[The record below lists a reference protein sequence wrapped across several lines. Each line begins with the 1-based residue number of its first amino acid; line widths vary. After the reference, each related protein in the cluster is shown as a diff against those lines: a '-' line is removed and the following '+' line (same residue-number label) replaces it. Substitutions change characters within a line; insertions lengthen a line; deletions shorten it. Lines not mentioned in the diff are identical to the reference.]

1 MILEVTHMLSRPF
14 QILLAALLG
23 CFAMTLMADSNRQDS
38 FVFSGSYVRASMPGQ
53 TVGAA
58 YIHIHNRG
66 ATDDYLIAAHS
77 PVAASVDLHSS
88 HMQQGMA
95 HMQRESRLP
104 VPAGGQLD
112 MKPGG
117 IHLMLQ
123 GLKHPLKEGEQIPV
137 QLVFE
142 KAGTLALTLPVR
154 SVLSPSGQGAMPEGM
169 SMHGS
174 MNGPMQESPA
184 H

>member
-1 MILEVTHMLSRPF
+1 MSFHPF
-14 QILLAALLG
+14 QYLFALLLASIT
-23 CFAMTLMADSNRQDS
+23 MTVVAAPDRPSP
-38 FVFSGSYVRASMPGQ
+38 FEFSDAYVRASVPGQ

-58 YIHIHNRG
+58 YISIHNHG
-66 ATDDYLIAAHS
+66 STDDILIGAHS

-95 HMQRESRLP
+95 HMQREARLL

-123 GLKHPLKEGEQIPV
+123 DLKHPLKEGDRVPV

-142 KAGTLALTLPVR
+142 KAGTLTLSLPVR
-154 SVLSPSGQGAMPEGM
+154 SVLSASGPGGMPPGM
-169 SMHGS
+169 SMD
-174 MNGPMQESPA
+174 GPMNSPMQGSQA